1 MIDQKLIDN
10 FESNVDYKT
19 KLSNFEGPLDLLLF
33 LIKKAEIEIKDI
45 FVSEVT
51 EQYLKYIENL
61 DDIGIEKASEY
72 LGIAATILEY
82 KSREVLPPINF
93 DGEVD
98 EVEDEAKLLMRR
110 LEEYKL
116 LKDASEK
123 LKGYETVDR
132 FYKPPEDSANDVR
145 IVYSDFNLEGLIKA
159 FTKLMEKVDMR
170 ESVKMTKKEIPKE
183 IFTVRDKIDFIRN
196 YLEERKTCSFFELFT
211 DYATRNE
218 LITTFQAML
227 ELLKLQFITVEQ
239 NGVYDDIT
247 IILNESGEANLDG
260 LNTIDEYN

>member
-1 MIDQKLIDN
+1 
-10 FESNVDYKT
+10 
-19 KLSNFEGPLDLLLF
+19 
-33 LIKKAEIEIKDI
+33 
-45 FVSEVT
+45 
-51 EQYLKYIENL
+51 
-61 DDIGIEKASEY
+61 
-72 LGIAATILEY
+72 
-82 KSREVLPPINF
+82 
-93 DGEVD
+93 
-98 EVEDEAKLLMRR
+98 MRR

-218 LITTFQAML
+218 LINTFQAML

>member
-1 MIDQKLIDN
+1 MDQKLIDN
-10 FESNVDYKT
+10 FESSVDYNT

-61 DDIGIEKASEY
+61 EEIGIEKASEY
-72 LGIAATILEY
+72 LGIATTILEY
-82 KSREVLPPINF
+82 KSKEVLPPVTF
-93 DGEVD
+93 DD
-98 EVEDEAKLLMRR
+98 ETEEEDEGKLLIRK

-116 LKDASEK
+116 FKEEAEK
-123 LKGYETVDR
+123 LKDLETVDR

-145 IVYSDFNLEGLIKA
+145 IVYTDFNLEGLIKA

-170 ESVKMTKKEIPKE
+170 ESVKTTKKEIPKE
-183 IFTVRDKIDFIRN
+183 VFTVRDKIDHIRN
-196 YLEERKTCSFFELFT
+196 TLSACTECSFFELFSQ
-211 DYATRNE
+211 YATRSE

-227 ELLKLQFITVEQ
+227 ELLKLQFIKIEQ
-239 NGVYDDIT
+239 NGVYGDIT
-247 IILNESGEANLDG
+247 IRLNQDEGVNLDDLG
-260 LNTIDEYN
+260 QIDEYN

>member
-159 FTKLMEKVDMR
+159 FMR